1 MERTLLSLRR
11 KGGGGADTEGTG
23 QVGEPPPPPRAQPV
37 DNVSRGTVRNHLPG
51 GQDLW
56 AKRELMPSHPA
67 VFGECEGEGPLKVP
81 EGLSGPSG
89 SFTDGE
95 TEAQGLAWG
104 LSAEVLPRQPCS

>member
-1 MERTLLSLRR
+1 MPSGSKTLFFLLH
-11 KGGGGADTEGTG
+11 G
-23 QVGEPPPPPRAQPV
+23 V
-37 DNVSRGTVRNHLPG
+37 DLLWKV
-51 GQDLW
+51 DLW
-56 AKRELMPSHPA
+56 AQRELMPSHPT
-67 VFGECEGEGPLKVP
+67 VFEGESPMKVP

>member
-1 MERTLLSLRR
+1 MERTLLSLGR
-11 KGGGGADTEGTG
+11 KGGGGAGTG
-23 QVGEPPPPPRAQPV
+23 RGRDRWESPPPPRAQPV
-37 DNVSRGTVRNHLPG
+37 DNVSRGMVGNHLPG

-56 AKRELMPSHPA
+56 AQRELMPSHPT
-67 VFGECEGEGPLKVP
+67 VFEGESPMKVP

>member
-1 MERTLLSLRR
+1 MERTLLSLGRGWGR
-11 KGGGGADTEGTG
+11 HREGTG
-23 QVGEPPPPPRAQPV
+23 QVGEPPPPPHAQPM
-37 DNVSRGTVRNHLPG
+37 DSASRGKVRSHLPG

-56 AKRELMPSHPA
+56 SQRELMPSHPS
-67 VFGECEGEGPLKVP
+67 VFGECEGGSPVEVP